1 MTQLPTLA
9 RAQLAPY
16 GSPPWRNWLRPR
28 RTHLAREA
36 ITFSLFMRWLVL
48 LISPFLILFTTRGR
62 LETATIFGLGL
73 LYNLALSR
81 AAQRHCHPSLLL
93 IAFIDVGLISALV
106 FFRGGLRSDIY
117 ILYTVVLVYLTM
129 AYSWRGTGFALLLS
143 IVCYLPTLALLDV
156 VDGVPFDFQ
165 YTGSALLR
173 LLYLSVVGLGVGV
186 AVGHFE
192 RANAALNQARAQLSD
207 RVRRLEVIQRLSR
220 RLQTLTSVEA
230 IGEAVAT
237 ETRDLIPYDSCRVH
251 IWHEDD
257 GGVILPLIGFYGELP
272 NRDQVPAG
280 ALDLRLGEGIIGW
293 VAQHG
298 EPLLI
303 GDAMSDPRA
312 KHIPGTPHT
321 SESLLAVPLS
331 TDERVKGVIAMGKG
345 GADQFQDDDMQLLV
359 ILANA
364 AAVALENAE
373 TRLSLARQARTDA
386 VTGLPH
392 HGPFQ
397 VDLAAALAGADQDGG
412 PVALL
417 LLDLDSFRSY
427 NERLGVQ
434 AGDVGLQ
441 QVARLLDRLVVEA
454 GGAPAETILEADDDT
469 PPPLAAAYR
478 IGGDEF
484 ALLLRGALAT
494 ERAAQR
500 LGQRIVQAIAGLNT
514 DDPLA
519 QLTASAG
526 LAFYPADAPT
536 RQALV
541 DLADAALY
549 LVRQGGG
556 DRLGRADSV
565 ARDTLTLRRNLD
577 ALVQTSLAGSGSDSV
592 VEYLVAETAAL
603 QRQLRPSSLADRL
616 TMEALRAL
624 AAAID
629 AKDDYTRGHSE
640 RVSAI
645 SVEIARAMGCA
656 PDEVDRIATAARM
669 HDIGKIGVPDH
680 LLRGGRAL
688 TPSEKA
694 EMARHPTVGAEI
706 LLPIHT
712 LADVVPIVRH
722 HHERVDGQGYPA
734 GLRGEAIPFG
744 ARVLAVADA
753 LDAMTTDRPYRRGMA
768 VEAALAELRRHVGTH
783 FWGPV
788 VDATC
793 ALYGP
798 GGSGVA
804 LHGLTPAPPR
814 EPPAEVARAV
824 PVEPT
829 AGQTPQ
835 QAGSGEREPVDG
847 DRVRAGDAIVGDG
860 EALHLTRPG

>member
-1 MTQLPTLA
+1 MKQLPTLA
-9 RAQLAPY
+9 RAQLAPH
-16 GSPPWRNWLRPR
+16 GIPPWRDWLHLRQ
-28 RTHLAREA
+28 THLASEA

-48 LISPFLILFTTRGR
+48 LISPVLILFNPLGR
-62 LETATIFGLGL
+62 VETVSIFALGL
-73 LYNLALSR
+73 AYNLLLSR
-81 AAQRHCHPSLLL
+81 AVQVHRHPSLLL
-93 IAFIDVGLISALV
+93 TALLDVGLISALV

-129 AYSWRGTGFALLLS
+129 AYSWRGTAFALLLS
-143 IVCYLPTLALLDV
+143 LCCYFPVLAQLNTTGAPTLGFQ
-156 VDGVPFDFQ
+156 DGGV
-165 YTGSALLR
+165 ALLR
-173 LLYLSVVGLGVGV
+173 MLYLTLVGLGVGV
-186 AVGHFE
+186 VVGHFE
-192 RANAALNQARAQLSD
+192 RSNTTLTATRAQLSD
-207 RVRRLEVIQRLSR
+207 RVRRLEVIQRISQ

-251 IWHEDD
+251 IWHEDSD
-257 GGVILPLIGFYGELP
+257 GVILPLIGFYGDLP

-280 ALDLRLGEGIIGW
+280 AMDLRLGEGIIGW
-293 VAQHG
+293 VAQYG

-303 GDAMSDPRA
+303 GDAMSDTRA
-312 KHIPGTPHT
+312 KHIPGTPLV
-321 SESLLAVPLS
+321 SESLLAVPLRI
-331 TDERVKGVIAMGKG
+331 EARVKGVIAMGKV
-345 GADQFQDDDMQLLV
+345 GAAQFQEDDKQLLV

-397 VDLAAALAGADQDGG
+397 VDLAAALAAADRSTT
-412 PVALL
+412 PAALL
-417 LLDLDSFRSY
+417 LLDLDNFRSY

-434 AGDVGLQ
+434 AGDACLR
-441 QVARLLDRLVVEA
+441 QVARLLDRVVVEA
-454 GGAPAETILEADDDT
+454 GGMAAQAVLEAAPGA
-469 PPPLAAAYR
+469 PPPAAVAYR

-484 ALLLRGALAT
+484 ALLLQGSLAT

-500 LGQRIVQAIAGLNT
+500 LGRRAVEALADLNSA
-514 DDPLA
+514 DPLA

-556 DRLGRADSV
+556 DRLGRADAV
-565 ARDTLTLRRNLD
+565 ARETLTLRRNLED
-577 ALVQTSLAGSGSDSV
+577 LVRTSVAESGSDSV
-592 VEYLVAETAAL
+592 VEYLVAETSSL
-603 QRQLRPSSLADRL
+603 QRQLRPSGLADRL

-640 RVSAI
+640 RVAAI
-645 SVEIARAMGCA
+645 AAEIARALGCTA
-656 PDEVDRIATAARM
+656 NEVERISTGARM

-688 TPSEKA
+688 TPSEKL

-753 LDAMTTDRPYRRGMA
+753 LDAMVSERTYRPGMT
-768 VEAALAELRRHVGTH
+768 VTEALAELRRHVGTH

-788 VDATC
+788 VDAAC
-793 ALYGP
+793 VLYGP
-798 GGSGVA
+798 GGTGVA
-804 LHGLTPAPPR
+804 LHGLAGPPPR
-814 EPPAEVARAV
+814 LWHESPASPVPTEPPSSV
-824 PVEPT
+824 
-829 AGQTPQ
+829 
-835 QAGSGEREPVDG
+835 GSSP
-847 DRVRAGDAIVGDG
+847 
-860 EALHLTRPG
+860 H

>member
-1 MTQLPTLA
+1 MKQLPMLA
-9 RAQLAPY
+9 RAQLAPH
-16 GSPPWRNWLRPR
+16 GLPPWRDWLHLRQ
-28 RTHLAREA
+28 THLANEA
-36 ITFSLFMRWLVL
+36 ITFSVFMRWLIL
-48 LISPFLILFTTRGR
+48 LISPILILFNDFGQIETTTVF
-62 LETATIFGLGL
+62 LIGLG
-73 LYNLALSR
+73 YNLWLSR
-81 AAQRHCHPSLLL
+81 AAQLHRHPSLLFT
-93 IAFIDVGLISALV
+93 AFMDAGLISALV
-106 FFRGGLRSDIY
+106 LFRGGLRSDIY

-129 AYSWRGTGFALLLS
+129 AYSWRGTAFALLLS
-143 IVCYLPTLALLDV
+143 LLCYLSVLGVLDLADGLDLAQSAQSG
-156 VDGVPFDFQ
+156 GV
-165 YTGSALLR
+165 ALLR
-173 LLYLSVVGLGVGV
+173 LLYLSLVGLGVGV

-192 RANAALNQARAQLSD
+192 RANRALIQTRAQLSD
-207 RVRRLEVIQRLSR
+207 RVRRLEVIQRISR

-230 IGEAVAT
+230 IGEAVAG

-251 IWHEDD
+251 IWHEDAD
-257 GGVILPLIGFYGELP
+257 GIVLPLIGFYGELP

-280 ALDLRLGEGIIGW
+280 AMDLRLGEGIIGW

-312 KHIPGTPHT
+312 KHIPGTPHAP
-321 SESLLAVPLS
+321 ESLLAVPLS
-331 TDERVKGVIAMGKG
+331 TDERVKGVIAMGKV

-373 TRLSLARQARTDA
+373 THLSLARQARADA

-392 HGPFQ
+392 HGPFR
-397 VDLAAALAGADQDGG
+397 VDLAAALAAADQRTA

-417 LLDLDSFRSY
+417 LLDLDNFRSY

-434 AGDVGLQ
+434 AGDACLQ

-454 GGAPAETILEADDDT
+454 GGVPATAVLEADRDAS
-469 PPPLAAAYR
+469 PPAGAAYR

-484 ALLLRGALAT
+484 AVLLRDGLAA
-494 ERAAQR
+494 ERAAPR
-500 LGQRIVQAIAGLNT
+500 LGRRMVQAVAALNA

-519 QLTASAG
+519 QITASAG

-556 DRLGRADSV
+556 DRLGQADAV
-565 ARDTLTLRRNLD
+565 ARETLTLRRNLE
-577 ALVQTSLAGSGSDSV
+577 ALVQTSLADSGSESV
-592 VEYLVAETAAL
+592 VGYLVAETSVL
-603 QRQLRPSSLADRL
+603 HRQLRPSGLADRL

-640 RVSAI
+640 RVAAI
-645 SVEIARAMGCA
+645 AAELARALGCA
-656 PDEVDRIATAARM
+656 AHEVERISTAARM

-680 LLRGGRAL
+680 LLRGGHAL
-688 TPSEKA
+688 TPAEKA
-694 EMARHPTVGAEI
+694 EVARHPTVGAEI

-722 HHERVDGQGYPA
+722 HHERVDGSGYPA

-744 ARVLAVADA
+744 SRVLAVADA
-753 LDAMTTDRPYRRGMA
+753 LDAMITDRPYRRGMG
-768 VEAALAELRRHVGTH
+768 VDAALAELRQHGGTH
-783 FWGPV
+783 FWEPV
-788 VDATC
+788 VEAAW

-804 LHGLTPAPPR
+804 LHGHSDPPACGQTKTASSPSVATPASALY
-814 EPPAEVARAV
+814 PAPHNAQGKVSR
-824 PVEPT
+824 
-829 AGQTPQ
+829 
-835 QAGSGEREPVDG
+835 
-847 DRVRAGDAIVGDG
+847 
-860 EALHLTRPG
+860 

>member
-1 MTQLPTLA
+1 MKQLPTLA
-9 RAQLAPY
+9 RAQLAPH
-16 GSPPWRNWLRPR
+16 GIPPWRDWLHLRQ
-28 RTHLAREA
+28 THLANEA

-48 LISPFLILFTTRGR
+48 LISPVLIVFNPLGR
-62 LETATIFGLGL
+62 VETVGIFALGL
-73 LYNLALSR
+73 AYNLFLSR
-81 AAQRHCHPSLLL
+81 AAQAHRHPSLLL
-93 IAFIDVGLISALV
+93 TALLDVGLISALV
-106 FFRGGLRSDIY
+106 FVRGGLRSDIY

-129 AYSWRGTGFALLLS
+129 AYSWRGAAVALLLS
-143 IVCYLPTLALLDV
+143 LCCYFPILAQLNTSDVSALDV
-156 VDGVPFDFQ
+156 QDGGV
-165 YTGSALLR
+165 ALLR
-173 LLYLSVVGLGVGV
+173 MLYLTLVGLGVGV
-186 AVGHFE
+186 VVSHFE
-192 RANAALNQARAQLSD
+192 RANTILIDTRAQLSD
-207 RVRRLEVIQRLSR
+207 RVRRLEVIQRLSQ
-220 RLQTLTSVEA
+220 RLQALTSVEA
-230 IGEAVAT
+230 IGEVVST

-251 IWHEDD
+251 IWHEGID
-257 GGVILPLIGFYGELP
+257 GVLLPLIGFYGELP

-280 ALDLRLGEGIIGW
+280 AMDLRLGEGIIGW

-303 GDAMSDPRA
+303 GDAMSDTRA
-312 KHIPGTPHT
+312 KHIPGTPHA
-321 SESLLAVPLS
+321 SESLLAVPLCI
-331 TDERVKGVIAMGKG
+331 EARVKGVIAMSKV
-345 GADQFQDDDMQLLV
+345 GAAQFQEDDKQLLV

-364 AAVALENAE
+364 AALALENAE

-397 VDLAAALAGADQDGG
+397 VDLAAALAAADRAAT

-417 LLDLDSFRSY
+417 LLDLDNFRSY

-434 AGDVGLQ
+434 AGDTCLR
-441 QVARLLDRLVVEA
+441 QVARLLDRVVVEA
-454 GGAPAETILEADDDT
+454 GGMAAQAVLAAAPGA
-469 PPPLAAAYR
+469 PPPEAVAYR

-484 ALLLRGALAT
+484 ALLLQGSLAT

-500 LGQRIVQAIAGLNT
+500 LGRRAVEALADLNR

-519 QLTASAG
+519 HLTASAG

-565 ARDTLTLRRNLD
+565 ARETLTLRRNLED
-577 ALVQTSLAGSGSDSV
+577 LVRTSVAESGSDSV
-592 VEYLVAETAAL
+592 VEYLVAETSSL
-603 QRQLRPSSLADRL
+603 QRQLRPSGLADRL

-640 RVSAI
+640 RVAAI
-645 SVEIARAMGCA
+645 AAEIARALGCTA
-656 PDEVDRIATAARM
+656 SEVERISTGARM

-688 TPSEKA
+688 TPSEKL

-753 LDAMTTDRPYRRGMA
+753 LDAMVTDRTYRHGMT
-768 VEAALAELRRHVGTH
+768 VPEALAELRRHVGTH
-783 FWGPV
+783 FWEPV
-788 VDATC
+788 VDVAC
-793 ALYGP
+793 QLYGP

-804 LHGLTPAPPR
+804 LHGLAGPPPR
-814 EPPAEVARAV
+814 LWYESSAATPVPAEPPSS
-824 PVEPT
+824 T
-829 AGQTPQ
+829 
-835 QAGSGEREPVDG
+835 GSSP
-847 DRVRAGDAIVGDG
+847 
-860 EALHLTRPG
+860 H